1 MHFDFS
7 AVTKK
12 KKSNAKQVKTN
23 LYNIIKKNIYCV
35 ASIDLEGKY
44 YALDIETNERYII
57 TSRSYSAKTTTYY
70 AQELID
76 GKRLKII
83 ELKRKNNNTMPDLY
97 LPFAPGVGLLGD
109 LVKSNISENNI
120 LFDLKKTFD
129 MPRDNELSHN
139 ELINFKNN
147 YEEIRKKIIERYAK
161 SSI

>member
-7 AVTKK
+7 AVPKK
-12 KKSNAKQVKTN
+12 NKSNSKQIKVN
-23 LYNIIKKNIYCV
+23 LYSVIRKNIYCV

-44 YALDIETNERYII
+44 YALNIETNEKYII
-57 TSRSYSAKTTTYY
+57 SSRSYNIKTNIYY

-83 ELKRKNNNTMPDLY
+83 ELKRKITNTPEIY

-109 LVKSNISENNI
+109 LVKSNVSENNI
-120 LFDLKKTFD
+120 FFDLKKTFD
-129 MPRDNELSHN
+129 MPRDNEISHN

-147 YEEIRKKIIERYAK
+147 YEEIRKKIIEKYAK